1 MGQTALSDS
10 VRAIE
15 AEIAAGR
22 PERAL
27 ALCQDAQTRYP
38 RSLAI
43 LRVMGEVYLAMR
55 KTREAVGALDRALA
69 GNPDDARACC
79 GRAIVQQIQGDS
91 MGALAW
97 YRRACDTRPDD
108 NVLRSAYR
116 ELATPLGQPA
126 YSPTRMGLA
135 RLYLRG
141 DLFPH
146 AIREFE
152 TLLAEQPDSLE
163 AQVGLAE
170 TLWRAQRPREAAERC
185 QRILVNTP
193 SCVKALLIL
202 AAAEQGAG
210 NRDEALRL
218 VKRSAE
224 LDPDQRIG
232 QELFADQLAAGDR
245 ALRVLLF
252 GEEPAPRVTKVPQ
265 PQPPQPAAASQPLAQ
280 REPTAAPSRPLTQSQ
295 PLHQPTAGP
304 APTPAASAQPRP
316 ANLPPDFHTIFAET
330 EYMLWGHDEETVGR
344 VRAISGAAGQPHP
357 DSLAGST
364 AFVPPALQQQGG
376 PLDDTEARAA
386 INWISWLQAQGA
398 RPHGVARP
406 GIPGATGPLPP
417 PPPGTGPL
425 VPPPTGPLPWEL
437 SASYVAPHMGVPGQ
451 PDSWRDTGQLPPPPP
466 TGPLPPPTSEALRKM
481 FAELEPEPGASRI
494 VDSDLVVE
502 SVPDTENG
510 ASGNADE
517 MMPPAWSVESD
528 APPVEAAAG
537 TPLAPEEGVDAA
549 ALDNLFAADDNVP
562 APGTAWSDTQAADT
576 GWALAEDAPERFAYP
591 GSGSEDS
598 PSPDDVVTDALAP
611 GAISRLY
618 SDSAQDSAT
627 YDADMPAS
635 EAQPDEAAV
644 QAEDASTAP
653 LTLEALEHG
662 FTSSG
667 FQSFELHP
675 GGLASIV
682 EAVDAAAASE
692 PQLEPEPVAPDAFA
706 ATQVEA
712 PDAGEWP
719 ASARTNEAIGANE
732 PTDVPVSYNA
742 VSPADAPEEQTTG
755 PLGADMPSSNSSDSG
770 AFMREPVEPPV
781 ASRPDEPAVAPDDYA
796 GRLALARRR
805 RGDGQMDDALEEY
818 RIILKNS
825 PDLLADVMDDL
836 RDSLAE
842 QPDHPEVHRLLGDAH
857 IRQGDYLSALESYNR
872 AVALTQAQG
881 N

>member
-79 GRAIVQQIQGDS
+79 ARAIVQQIQGDS

-116 ELATPLGQPA
+116 ELATPLGQPP
-126 YSPTRMGLA
+126 YSPTRIGVA

-170 TLWRAQRPREAAERC
+170 TLWRTRRPRDAAERC

-202 AAAEQGAG
+202 AAAEQWAG
-210 NRDEALRL
+210 NRDEAQRL
-218 VKRSAE
+218 VKRAAE

-245 ALRVLLF
+245 TLRVLLF
-252 GEEPAPRVTKVPQ
+252 GEEPAPRVTSVPL
-265 PQPPQPAAASQPLAQ
+265 PQPPQPAAASQPLPQ
-280 REPTAAPSRPLTQSQ
+280 REPTAAPSRPQTQSQ

-304 APTPAASAQPRP
+304 APTPAASTQARP

-344 VRAISGAAGQPHP
+344 VRAISGAAGQPHT
-357 DSLAGST
+357 DSLADAT

-398 RPHGVARP
+398 RPHGFARP
-406 GIPGATGPLPP
+406 GVPGATGPLPP

-425 VPPPTGPLPWEL
+425 VPPPTGPLPWEM
-437 SASYVAPHMGVPGQ
+437 SASYVAPHVGVPEQ
-451 PDSWRDTGQLPPPPP
+451 RDSRRDTGHLPPPPP

-481 FAELEPEPGASRI
+481 FAELEPEPDASRI

-502 SVPDTENG
+502 SIADAENG
-510 ASGNADE
+510 TSGNADE
-517 MMPPAWSVESD
+517 MTSPAWSIESD
-528 APPVEAAAG
+528 VPPVEAAAG
-537 TPLAPEEGVDAA
+537 MPLEPEEEERAEAAAPE
-549 ALDNLFAADDNVP
+549 NLFAADDNMA
-562 APGTAWSDTQAADT
+562 APGTSWSDAQAADV
-576 GWALAEDAPERFAYP
+576 GWTLAGDAPDRFAYP
-591 GSGSEDS
+591 GSGSEGS

-611 GAISRLY
+611 GAISRPY
-618 SDSAQDSAT
+618 SDSAQDGAT
-627 YDADMPAS
+627 YDAETPAS
-635 EAQPDEAAV
+635 EAQPDEPAA
-644 QAEDASTAP
+644 QSEDAGTAP
-653 LTLEALEHG
+653 LTLEALERG

-682 EAVDAAAASE
+682 EASGDAASASE
-692 PQLEPEPVAPDAFA
+692 SQPEPVALDAFA
-706 ATQVEA
+706 AAPADA
-712 PDAGEWP
+712 PDAGDWP
-719 ASARTNEAIGANE
+719 ASARPNEATASPN
-732 PTDVPVSYNA
+732 VA
-742 VSPADAPEEQTTG
+742 SPADMPEEQATG
-755 PLGADMPSSNSSDSG
+755 PLGNVMPSSHSDDSG
-770 AFMREPVEPPV
+770 AFMRETTEPPV

-796 GRLALARRR
+796 GRLALARQR
-805 RGDGQMDDALEEY
+805 RGDGRMDDALEEY
-818 RIILKNS
+818 RVILKNS